1 MMKLRLTVY
10 CYRTYF
16 HGACAP
22 NLSLYLYL
30 SLTACQNTVKFIK
43 NIYQYV
49 RVHGEC
55 AHYGTLAHSLTQSYT
70 YRIKHKLKR
79 KPDKSLTSGGFRGDY
94 IGERR

>member
-30 SLTACQNTVKFIK
+30 SLTACQNTVQFIK
-43 NIYQYV
+43 NIINM
-49 RVHGEC
+49 C
-55 AHYGTLAHSLTQSYT
+55 ACTVSALTTARSHT
-70 YRIKHKLKR
+70 RSHNHIHTELN
-79 KPDKSLTSGGFRGDY
+79 TN
-94 IGERR
+94 